1 MSLSGL
7 PFDDIR
13 TLLAHLPGPDETAAQ
28 TVIQRNGMLFGDTG
42 GRTGRIGDM
51 QEWLAR
57 WSGISPNVSRPL
69 VAVFAGTHTMSAK
82 YPAEG
87 EEDNTAKVLAR
98 VTRLAAGS
106 APLNQICAA
115 YDLGLK
121 VFDLALQYPVGD
133 PTRGDALDEKSAAGT
148 FAFGMEATAGGVDL
162 LALADCGSR
171 SAPAAAAIF
180 GALHGNEQV
189 WSANDSIRDV
199 ATSALLFHAPL
210 PDDPLELMRKLA
222 GRENWAMAGAIT
234 AARTQHIPVILD
246 GQGPLCAAAML
257 KAANPGAIDHCLAA
271 QVGGCATESAMIE
284 ALGLQ
289 SVLGIQIDMAE
300 GEGAALAAGFVRA
313 AAAIHSGSVPLETA

>member
-13 TLLAHLPGPDETAAQ
+13 TLLTHLAGPDDTAVQ

-42 GRTGRIGDM
+42 GHTGRIGEI

-57 WSGISPNVSRPL
+57 WSGISPSVSRPL
-69 VAVFAGTHTMSAK
+69 VAVFAGTHIMPEK
-82 YPAEG
+82 YLAEG
-87 EEDNTAKVLAR
+87 AEDMAAKVLAR
-98 VTRLAAGS
+98 VTRLAAGG
-106 APLNQICAA
+106 APLNQICAT

-121 VFDLALQYPVGD
+121 VFDLALQFPVGD
-133 PTRGDALDEKSAAGT
+133 PTREDALDEKSAAGT
-148 FAFGMEATAGGVDL
+148 FAFGMEAIAGGVDL

-180 GALHGNEQV
+180 GALHGNEKE
-189 WSANDSIRDV
+189 WSADCSVRDI
-199 ATSALLFHAPL
+199 AASALAFHAPL

-222 GRENWAMAGAIT
+222 GRENWAMAGAIA

-246 GQGPLCAAAML
+246 GHGPLCAAAML
-257 KAANPGAIDHCLAA
+257 KAANPGAIDHCLAG
-271 QVGGCATESAMIE
+271 QVGGCAIEAAMIE
-284 ALGLQ
+284 ALGLK
-289 SVLGIQIDMAE
+289 SVLGLQIDMAE

-313 AAAIHSGSVPLETA
+313 AAAIHSRSVPLETA